1 LHFFN
6 FYFELLLDK
15 PVFPLPINYLLALA
29 LGRIALRFLI
39 LLNLMFEFRF
49 FLYYQKRSQD
59 LILATFLL
67 NVIFLILTGLK
78 NIEKSKNFI
87 YVQLF
92 EFQTLNYTKFVT
104 LSIKIMQ
111 KVIKIFLDFISLM
124 IAMFKVQLA

>member
-1 LHFFN
+1 MHFFN
-6 FYFELLLDK
+6 FYFQLLLDK

-49 FLYYQKRSQD
+49 FLYYQKRSQG

-111 KVIKIFLDFISLM
+111 KVIKIFLDFIFLM

>member
-111 KVIKIFLDFISLM
+111 KVIKIFLDFIFLM

>member
-6 FYFELLLDK
+6 FYFQLLLDK

-67 NVIFLILTGLK
+67 KVIFLILTGLE

-111 KVIKIFLDFISLM
+111 KVIKIFLDFIFLM

>member
-1 LHFFN
+1 
-6 FYFELLLDK
+6 
-15 PVFPLPINYLLALA
+15 
-29 LGRIALRFLI
+29 
-39 LLNLMFEFRF
+39 M
-49 FLYYQKRSQD
+49 
-59 LILATFLL
+59 ILATFLL
-67 NVIFLILTGLK
+67 VIFLILTGLK

-111 KVIKIFLDFISLM
+111 KVIKIFLDFIFLM

>member
-1 LHFFN
+1 
-6 FYFELLLDK
+6 
-15 PVFPLPINYLLALA
+15 
-29 LGRIALRFLI
+29 
-39 LLNLMFEFRF
+39 
-49 FLYYQKRSQD
+49 

-67 NVIFLILTGLK
+67 VIFLILTGLK

-111 KVIKIFLDFISLM
+111 KVIKIFLDFIFLM